1 MRTLR
6 LIFIGTIALLLAA
19 FLILKLDAD
28 GFFSRHGIGGITLTY
43 VAFSLL
49 LACFVLFVVEASI
62 LSRKSAVSTG
72 QPAGIVLV
80 VSSLVTY
87 FALIH
92 IVNVHTWTFF
102 LLLIPFTML
111 VCGAILYGAASSRM
125 RRVVSSK
132 H

>member
-6 LIFIGTIALLLAA
+6 HIFVGTIALLVAA

-28 GFFSRHGIGGITLTY
+28 GFFSGHGIGGMTLIY
-43 VAFSLL
+43 AAFSLL
-49 LACFVLFVVEASI
+49 LGCFVLFVVEASI
-62 LSRKSAVSTG
+62 LSRKSAVSTS
-72 QPAGIVLV
+72 QPSGILLV
-80 VSSLVTY
+80 VASLLTY

-111 VCGAILYGAASSRM
+111 VCGAILYGVASSRM
-125 RRVVSSK
+125 RRVVSRK